1 VGVQYPT
8 VAIGIGP
15 FGGKVVD
22 RLTDSLDSE
31 EPLLAVVRCEPDQLQ
46 SHLSEALHPLLEAGR
61 TRHNL
66 AEPRLDLMAF
76 ALGMQGGDDALV
88 LACEQA
94 ARVVGQSYGA
104 LFPPNKPPGQRTA
117 GLQLVIIVPPL
128 TSAAAAPLQRRLAA
142 LEKWAA
148 DDPPYPLLTRIW
160 LLSTHTRSGTLS
172 VDDAISSAS
181 AFGIALMGSGLRAE
195 DMIAA
200 RMSHHSHGEGLFSFF
215 SAASLDLPKARL
227 RQYSTERV
235 IYDGM
240 AALVTRVEEE
250 VDPGVALSAVSAL
263 RHDEWLVPF
272 VDGEPARRCRQL
284 AANLSGATAALPS
297 RIKVGPFDEAEDI
310 RQQYAILFRP
320 ATQVRPP
327 THADISALDE
337 MIVALDRAE
346 STAFQKIRGGLSQLY
361 AATLGPKTGLRELP
375 MVEAGMRRVLASL
388 QDEDA
393 REATL
398 GDAGPGDADP
408 LRAELEAALEIL
420 PSRGMLWAV
429 AGTVGA
435 AATVV
440 LMLAAMGVTTELD
453 MDVTYHESA
462 VNRARLAAWLV
473 PLFLGAL
480 ISYGFARWTGSRSR
494 KAVKDILKKRRD
506 AINDLWRAGG
516 GGQPGRQA
524 EAQLRQ
530 RRLRVRRGAIR
541 TMERALEHLQAVR
554 RALLE
559 ARDGAHRRLSEL
571 CPHPQPDPSLDDLT
585 NLLGTP
591 RPLHAPLVNPQVA
604 NWWVRSCR
612 EIADLN
618 VWANRLLEGAWPP
631 DGLAADLPCADPEV
645 LYALGRKQTMPLV
658 ERNLF
663 GDPQGADAAAL
674 MVSEFTERAPRAL
687 ARPCEPVDEHGD
699 PVMGIRP
706 GEIFAV
712 APVDARSVLK
722 SIFDDAPI
730 SIPALWTT
738 ARAERV
744 IFVRTWEGYTLADV
758 GRAVGFKEADASA

>member
-1 VGVQYPT
+1 MGVQYPT

-31 EPLLAVVRCEPDQLQ
+31 EPLLAVVRCEPGEVKA
-46 SHLSEALHPLLEAGR
+46 SLSNALHPLLEAGR
-61 TRHNL
+61 TQQNL
-66 AEPRLDLMAF
+66 DEPRLDLMAY
-76 ALGMQGGDDALV
+76 ALGMQGDDDALV
-88 LACEQA
+88 IACQQA
-94 ARVVGQSYGA
+94 AEVVGQSYGA
-104 LFPPNKPPGQRTA
+104 LFPPNKPPGERTA
-117 GLQLVIIVPPL
+117 GMQLIIIVPPL

-142 LEKWAA
+142 LERWASES
-148 DDPPYPLLTRIW
+148 PPYPLLTRIW
-160 LLSTHTRSGTLS
+160 LLSTHTRAGTLS
-172 VDDAISSAS
+172 VDDAIASAS
-181 AFGIALMGSGLRAE
+181 AFGIALIGSGLRAE
-195 DMIAA
+195 DMVTA
-200 RMSHHSHGEGLFSFF
+200 RMSHHGGGEGLFSFF

-235 IYDGM
+235 IHDGM

-250 VDPGVALSAVSAL
+250 VDPGVALSTVSAL
-263 RHDEWLVPF
+263 RHDEWLAPF

-284 AANLSGATAALPS
+284 AANLSGATASLPA
-297 RIKVGPFDEAEDI
+297 RIKIGPFDEAEDI
-310 RQQYAILFRP
+310 RSQYAILFRP

-346 STAFQKIRGGLSQLY
+346 SSAFQKIRGGLTQLY

-375 MVEAGMRRVLASL
+375 MVEAGMRRVLAAL

-398 GDAGPGDADP
+398 DDAGPSDADP

-429 AGTVGA
+429 AGTVGI
-435 AATVV
+435 AATAV
-440 LMLAAMGVTTELD
+440 LVLVAMGVTAELD
-453 MDVTYHESA
+453 MDVAYHHS
-462 VNRARLAAWLV
+462 VVTRARLAAWIV
-473 PLFLGAL
+473 PLFMGAL
-480 ISYGFARWTGSRSR
+480 ISYGFARWTGARSR
-494 KAVKDILKKRRD
+494 AAVMDVLKKRRD

-585 NLLGTP
+585 DLLGAP
-591 RPLHAPLVNPQVA
+591 RPLHAPLVSPQVA

-612 EIADLN
+612 EIADQD
-618 VWANRLLEGAWPP
+618 VWANRLLEGAWPQ
-631 DGLAADLPCADPEV
+631 DGLASDLPCADAAI
-645 LYALGRKQTMPLV
+645 LYALGRKQTNPLV

-663 GDPQGADAAAL
+663 GDPQGATAAA
-674 MVSEFTERAPRAL
+674 VTITEFTARAPRAL
-687 ARPCEPVDEHGD
+687 ARPCD
-699 PVMGIRP
+699 
-706 GEIFAV
+706 
-712 APVDARSVLK
+712 PVDAQGDKVVGVRPAEIFVVAPIVARNDLR
-722 SIFDDAPI
+722 SIFDNAPI
-730 SIPALWTT
+730 SITALWTE
-738 ARAERV
+738 AHAERV

-758 GRAVGFKEADASA
+758 GRAVGFTDL